1 MKNLLFPISLLLALS
16 LVFTSCEDRSDER
29 IFPTSV
35 TLDQTRHALTVGDSL
50 TLRTTVLPANATN
63 QTVMWLSD
71 NDTVALVTDG
81 VVRAIDTGVTIIVVM
96 TEERDNIRDT
106 STIEVVMG
114 WETPLGRASF
124 ATSDTFRI
132 SNNDDI
138 VQVWSDVVQVDNCR
152 HKTTFSGW
160 TLAESYRVDCR
171 SNPGRKGTLF
181 SWQAVHDLRE
191 ELCPYPWRVPTR
203 EDFRDLDVAMG
214 GTGNFRTNTAFINAN
229 FITRWGGQFRGGCNA
244 TGQLFGQDSWA
255 YYWSQS
261 EDGADGGFLLRF
273 SSGGIIN
280 PQHWSSKFNG
290 FPLRCV
296 Q

>member
-1 MKNLLFPISLLLALS
+1 MKNLLFPIGVFLAFA
-16 LVFTSCEDRSDER
+16 LVFASCEGNLDPHIS
-29 IFPTSV
+29 PTSV
-35 TLDQTRHALTVGDSL
+35 TLNQTRQALTVDDSV
-50 TLRTTVLPANATN
+50 TLRATVLPEHATN
-63 QTVMWLSD
+63 QTVIWLSN
-71 NDTVALVTDG
+71 NDAIASVEDG
-81 VVRAIDTGVTIIVVM
+81 VVRAIETGDAIIVV
-96 TEERDNIRDT
+96 TIEGHDNIRDT
-106 STIEVVMG
+106 SKIEVVTG
-114 WETPLGRASF
+114 WETALGQASF
-124 ATSDTFRI
+124 VTSETWEI
-132 SNNDDI
+132 YNDDI
-138 VQVWSDVVQVDNCR
+138 AQTWSDVVQIDNCR

-160 TLAESYRVDCR
+160 TLADSYRVDCR

-181 SWQAVHDLRE
+181 SWQAVYNLRE

-203 EDFRDLDVAMG
+203 EDFRDLDLAMG

-229 FITRWGGQFRGGCNA
+229 FIARWGGEFRGGCNA